1 MAKKSATAARPPE
14 NEIAERARPFL
25 REIEEL
31 LERLESRR
39 GEYMA
44 VCKSLRHDIR
54 DVYDRAKDRG
64 VSTKP
69 LKTLVKNNA
78 LARKIER
85 HVADL
90 DIDEAAIYSHLAD
103 ALGELGVAAARRAG
117 YPPGTG
123 NGGAETARRDASP
136 GEIAGEMQRLEDE
149 KNLAK
154 LGETLG
160 RP

>member
-1 MAKKSATAARPPE
+1 MAKRSATAARPPE

-31 LERLESRR
+31 LDRLESRR

-44 VCKSLRHDIR
+44 VCKSLREDIR
-54 DVYDRAKDRG
+54 GVYDSAKDRG

-90 DIDEAAIYSHLAD
+90 DIDEAAIYSHLAE
-103 ALGELGVAAARRAG
+103 AMGELGVAAARRAG
-117 YPPGTG
+117 FSPAG
-123 NGGAETARRDASP
+123 NGEAKQSDASP
-136 GEIAGEMQRLEDE
+136 ADIASEMQRIEDE

-154 LGETLG
+154 LGDTLG

>member
-1 MAKKSATAARPPE
+1 MAKRSATAARPPE

-25 REIEEL
+25 RDIEEL

-44 VCKSLRHDIR
+44 VCKSLREDIR
-54 DVYDRAKDRG
+54 DVYDRAKDQG

-117 YPPGTG
+117 FPPGG
-123 NGGAETARRDASP
+123 NGQAKQNDASP
-136 GEIAGEMQRLEDE
+136 AEIASEMQRVEDE